1 MMLHEVIPLRR
12 SADSQARAEQFGE
25 AARQRARR
33 AVRDEAGVLA
43 ISTHR
48 LLPGEPLKRLAG
60 PPRPTL
66 HQALPTKAG
75 LDPEHPLLGPH
86 PTD

>member
-1 MMLHEVIPLRR
+1 MMLHEIFPRR
-12 SADSQARAEQFGE
+12 RIADSQVRAEQFSE

-33 AVRDEAGVLA
+33 AVHDTAGVFA
-43 ISTHR
+43 KSTHR

-60 PPRPTL
+60 PSKSTL
-66 HQALPTKAG
+66 HQARPTKVE